1 MDGRRE
7 RSDAL
12 SHQLDV
18 RQLLNDLRYAQH
30 KRDHEDADGCSADEA
45 ARPRPVALEAGS
57 PPLGGRRF
65 RDKLPLAPVRCDE
78 VASLE
83 SLAAVDDLE
92 SPARDLEDGRQFR
105 LRHVAPVSVEPCDD
119 LAVRVT
125 PELHIH
131 RPQVLEPVILGEPQM
146 EEGPRERLPPPVAFE
161 FVAVARTHPTG
172 GALSLPVREHRGQA
186 NKPLCAGVQT
196 VTRT

>member
-45 ARPRPVALEAGS
+45 AHPRPVALEAGS

-83 SLAAVDDLE
+83 SVAAVDDLE

-125 PELHIH
+125 QSCTSTDH
-131 RPQVLEPVILGEPQM
+131 RCWSPSFSRSRRWKRALENGC
-146 EEGPRERLPPPVAFE
+146 
-161 FVAVARTHPTG
+161 H
-172 GALSLPVREHRGQA
+172 HR
-186 NKPLCAGVQT
+186 
-196 VTRT
+196 